1 MPSSLL
7 WKIQTVLV
15 DLAHTPMLPP
25 APVPP
30 CVELTPVSPSFFSQ
44 RSPSSPPSAT
54 SSFEID
60 AEAAPAVR
68 DMIAAATRDT
78 LA

>member
-1 MPSSLL
+1 MSSSLL

-15 DLAHTPMLPP
+15 ELAHTPMLPP
-25 APVPP
+25 PPAPP
-30 CVELTPVSPSFFSQ
+30 CVELTLVSTSSFSQ
-44 RSPSSPPSAT
+44 PSPSSPSSAT

-78 LA
+78 VA